1 MDKGLGLKWIKM
13 AAVYLVVGVALGI
26 HMGKSHDFVLAP
38 VHAHINQLGWAT
50 MALMG
55 VLHHLFAAQ
64 LANKL
69 AQVQFWLHQVATPV
83 MLIALAVMLMGNTA
97 VEPVVGIASIVVG
110 VSVLLF
116 LVNVLRNL
124 RASAS

>member
-1 MDKGLGLKWIKM
+1 MSKSLGLRWIKM
-13 AAVYLVVGVALGI
+13 AAIYLVLGVLMGI

-38 VHAHINQLGWAT
+38 VHAHINLLGWAT

-64 LANKL
+64 LCNRL
-69 AQVQFWLHQVATPV
+69 ASVQFWLHQLATPV
-83 MLIALAVMLMGNTA
+83 LLIALALLLLGHTE
-97 VEPVVGIASIVVG
+97 VEPVVGLASLVVG

-116 LVNVLRNL
+116 VVNVLKNL
-124 RASAS
+124 RAAP